1 MSAPSQTPTP
11 LQIGLVLFPR
21 VTQLDFTGPLQV
33 FSSLPGAKVHLI
45 WKRIEPVTSDS
56 VLTLTP
62 TTTFAD
68 SPQLDVICVPG
79 GLGTDDMIND
89 EEMLAFLRQQAP
101 GAKYITSV
109 CTGSLVL
116 GAAGLLR
123 GYRAT
128 THWTAM
134 DFLKAFGAIPTKT
147 RVCVDRNR
155 VTGGGVTA
163 GIDFA
168 LTLVSLLHDQKTAEA
183 IQLRL
188 EYNPA
193 PPFNSGS
200 PDTAP
205 PEVLAFMKD
214 RIAAA
219 QIRRGRDDRP
229 RRRAADVTLPA
240 PSCPEGGH
248 PVITDVRG
256 NREATEYWI
265 VRSSAQLRTRR
276 TMTKNQHTISPRHR
290 KRPPGF
296 PDDLSCL
303 TTAPH

>member
-1 MSAPSQTPTP
+1 MAAS

-33 FSSLPGAKVHLI
+33 FSSVPGATVHLI
-45 WKRIEPVTSDS
+45 WKRIEPVASDS
-56 VLTLTP
+56 VMMLTP
-62 TTTFAD
+62 TITFAD
-68 SPQLDVICVPG
+68 CPQLDVICVPG
-79 GLGTDDMIND
+79 GFGIDDMVND
-89 EEMLAFLRQQAP
+89 EEMLDFLRQQAK

-134 DFLKAFGAIPTKT
+134 ENLAPFGATPTKT

-168 LTLVSLLHDQKTAEA
+168 LTLVLLLIDRPTAEA
-183 IQLRL
+183 IQLRI

-193 PPFNSGS
+193 PPFNVGS

-205 PEVLAFMKD
+205 PEVLALTKEKIAPSKK
-214 RIAAA
+214 RRSEAVHRAAA
-219 QIRRGRDDRP
+219 RL
-229 RRRAADVTLPA
+229 A
-240 PSCPEGGH
+240 
-248 PVITDVRG
+248 
-256 NREATEYWI
+256 
-265 VRSSAQLRTRR
+265 
-276 TMTKNQHTISPRHR
+276 
-290 KRPPGF
+290 
-296 PDDLSCL
+296 
-303 TTAPH
+303 

>member
-1 MSAPSQTPTP
+1 MSAP
-11 LQIGLVLFPR
+11 LQIGIVLFPR

-33 FSSLPGAKVHLI
+33 FSSVPGAQVHLI

-56 VLTLTP
+56 VLTITP
-62 TTTFAD
+62 TVSFAD
-68 SPQLDVICVPG
+68 CPQLDVICVPG

-89 EEMLAFLRQQAP
+89 EEMLAFLRRQAA

-116 GAAGLLR
+116 GAAGLLQ
-123 GYRAT
+123 GYRAA

-134 DFLKAFGAIPTKT
+134 DFLAAFGATPTRT

-168 LTLVSLLHDQKTAEA
+168 LTLVSLLVDRRTAEA

-205 PEVLAFMKD
+205 PEILALMKE
-214 RIAAA
+214 RIAAS
-219 QIRRGRDDRP
+219 QIRRGEMIARAGARLAAQEAQAPASGERKGEGGKRLRARWFRDA
-229 RRRAADVTLPA
+229 RRAARA
-240 PSCPEGGH
+240 
-248 PVITDVRG
+248 
-256 NREATEYWI
+256 
-265 VRSSAQLRTRR
+265 
-276 TMTKNQHTISPRHR
+276 
-290 KRPPGF
+290 
-296 PDDLSCL
+296 L
-303 TTAPH
+303 TGRAPHHEEAEQARI

>member
-1 MSAPSQTPTP
+1 MSAP
-11 LQIGLVLFPR
+11 LQIGLVIFPK
-21 VTQLDFTGPLQV
+21 VTQLDLTGPVQV
-33 FSSLPGAKVHLI
+33 FSSVPGAKLHLI

-68 SPQLDVICVPG
+68 CPQLDVICVPG
-79 GLGTDDMIND
+79 GVGTDEMIND
-89 EEMLAFLRQQAP
+89 ADMLDFLRKQAA

-123 GYRAT
+123 GYRAA

-134 DFLKAFGAIPTKT
+134 DFLEAFGATPTRT
-147 RVCVDRNR
+147 RVCIDRNR

-168 LTLVSLLHDQKTAEA
+168 LTLVSILVDRKTAEA

-205 PEVLAFMKD
+205 PEILALMKEKIAPAQA
-214 RIAAA
+214 RRAEAIRSAAA
-219 QIRRGRDDRP
+219 RLGSGI
-229 RRRAADVTLPA
+229 PA
-240 PSCPEGGH
+240 G
-248 PVITDVRG
+248 
-256 NREATEYWI
+256 
-265 VRSSAQLRTRR
+265 
-276 TMTKNQHTISPRHR
+276 
-290 KRPPGF
+290 
-296 PDDLSCL
+296 
-303 TTAPH
+303 

>member
-1 MSAPSQTPTP
+1 MQAS
-11 LQIGLVLFPR
+11 LQIGLLVFPN
-21 VTQLDFTGPLQV
+21 VTQLDLTGPLQV
-33 FSSLPGAKVHLI
+33 FSRVPGAKVHLI
-45 WKRIEPVTSDS
+45 WKRIEPVPSDT

-68 SPQLDVICVPG
+68 CPQLDVICVPG
-79 GLGTDDMIND
+79 GAGSDDMVND
-89 EEMLAFLRQQAP
+89 EEMLDFVRRQAK

-134 DFLKAFGAIPTKT
+134 EFLAPFGAIPTKT

-168 LTLVSLLHDQKTAEA
+168 LTLVSILIDRQAAEA

-188 EYNPA
+188 DYNPA
-193 PPFNSGS
+193 PPFNAGS

-205 PEVLAFMKD
+205 PEILALVKEKG
-214 RIAAA
+214 APA
-219 QIRRGRDDRP
+219 QA
-229 RRRAADVTLPA
+229 RRAAAIARAAGLLGQQ
-240 PSCPEGGH
+240 E
-248 PVITDVRG
+248 
-256 NREATEYWI
+256 
-265 VRSSAQLRTRR
+265 
-276 TMTKNQHTISPRHR
+276 ISIR
-290 KRPPGF
+290 
-296 PDDLSCL
+296 
-303 TTAPH
+303 